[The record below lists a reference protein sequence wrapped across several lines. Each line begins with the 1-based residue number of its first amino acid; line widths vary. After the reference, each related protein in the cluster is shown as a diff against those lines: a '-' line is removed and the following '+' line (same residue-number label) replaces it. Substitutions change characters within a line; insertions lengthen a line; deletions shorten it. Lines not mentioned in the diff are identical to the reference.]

1 MQFSSENNK
10 NRQCLYMTL
19 PVNRRINYI
28 AIYFEAD
35 EDEEEDELEAAASLS
50 LIMCCSV
57 MRIVTTMSLYSG

>member
-1 MQFSSENNK
+1 MSVYDVACFDQ
-10 NRQCLYMTL
+10 Y
-19 PVNRRINYI
+19 VNYI

-57 MRIVTTMSLYSG
+57 MRIVTTISLYSG